1 MSSHRRPLSAVA
13 DEDDET
19 SDDSQSQP
27 PDTYLVG
34 FVIANIVGLQYY
46 TGTIRG
52 REMVGLVREPSN
64 PYDPNAIRVMNT
76 RAEQVGHVERNVAR
90 VLAPLVDEESIAIE
104 GIVPNTP
111 AKGARFRVPCQ
122 IHVFAS
128 IEAFRRVKSAIM
140 RGGLALI
147 SENEAAFG
155 LSQANVAKERR
166 RKEDRRSVDEIFKM
180 LDKNVREKEGLEAME
195 PPKDVILTGLL
206 LHQKEGL
213 GWLVRREISCELP
226 PFWEERDGG
235 YLNVLTNFMARARPE
250 PMRGGILADDM
261 GLGKTLMLL
270 SLIALDKCGS
280 LESVDVSKNGE
291 IHDDIDDCEALVVL
305 KRSKSK
311 QGKPWKKASNSRN
324 KRKIEDSVLDRTVKG
339 KYLGRLDG
347 SSDALESR
355 TTLIV
360 CPPAVFSSWI
370 TQLEQHTRRGKLSM
384 YMYYGERT
392 QDVEEL
398 KKYDIV
404 LTTYS
409 TLAAEEQW
417 LGSPVKKIEW
427 RRVILDEAHV
437 IRNANTQQ
445 SRAVTSLSAKRRWVV
460 TGTPIQ
466 NGSCDL
472 YSLMAFLRFEPFC
485 TRDYWNRLVRRPL
498 IQGDE
503 KGLLRLQISSPD
515 TPKSRHNLRFRSL
528 LVLAQST
535 TVLMGAISLRRSKDN
550 TLIGL
555 PPRTVETC
563 YVDLSVEEREL
574 YDQMEGEAKKFVQV
588 YFSADRVTS
597 NLSTLLSII
606 LRLRQICTNI
616 ALCPSDL
623 RASIPSS
630 NIEDVSNNPELLKKM
645 VSILQDG
652 EDFDCPICISP
663 PTDIIITCCAH
674 IFCRSCIL
682 KTLRRSKPC
691 CPLCRRPLSESDIF
705 SSPPET
711 SNVDNTG
718 SLSSAISSK
727 VAALLKLLSASRDQS
742 PEKKSIVFSQFTK
755 MLILLEEPLRAAGFK
770 TLRLDGSMNAKQRVQ
785 VIDEFGVPAPDGP
798 TIMLASLKASSTGIN
813 LTAAS
818 NVYLMEP
825 WWNPAVEQ
833 QAMDR
838 VHRIGQK
845 EDVKIVRMIARN
857 SIDERILEL
866 QERKKKLAR
875 EALGRED
882 SKDKR
887 EVNIDDLRSLMFL

>member
-1 MSSHRRPLSAVA
+1 M
-13 DEDDET
+13 
-19 SDDSQSQP
+19 
-27 PDTYLVG
+27 
-34 FVIANIVGLQYY
+34 
-46 TGTIRG
+46 
-52 REMVGLVREPSN
+52 
-64 PYDPNAIRVMNT
+64 
-76 RAEQVGHVERNVAR
+76 
-90 VLAPLVDEESIAIE
+90 APHIY
-104 GIVPNTP
+104 
-111 AKGARFRVPCQ
+111 
-122 IHVFAS
+122 VFAR

-166 RKEDRRSVDEIFKM
+166 RKEDRRTVNEIFKM
-180 LDKNVREKEGLEAME
+180 LDKNVREKEGLEAMV
-195 PPKDVILTGLL
+195 PPKD
-206 LHQKEGL
+206 KEGL

-235 YLNVLTNFMARARPE
+235 YLNVLTNFMAKARPE

-261 GLGKTLMLL
+261 ELGKTLMLL

-280 LESVDVSKNGE
+280 LESVDVSENGE
-291 IHDDIDDCEALVVL
+291 IHDDIDDCEYLVVSKPSLNRENRVRGLVIRGTNGKL
-305 KRSKSK
+305 KT
-311 QGKPWKKASNSRN
+311 
-324 KRKIEDSVLDRTVKG
+324 VLDRTVKG
-339 KYLGRLDG
+339 KYLGGLDG

-360 CPPAVFSSWI
+360 CPPAVFSSWNSI
-370 TQLEQHTRRGKLSM
+370 LDGGKLSM

-417 LGSPVKKIEW
+417 VGSPMKKIVW

-472 YSLMAFLRFEPFC
+472 YSLMSFLRFEPFC

-498 IQGDE
+498 IQGTRRVSC
-503 KGLLRLQISSPD
+503 GC
-515 TPKSRHNLRFRSL
+515 SRIANLMIYHFDIL
-528 LVLAQST
+528 FAKCQLASHFLDRGVDVVKFMMGVHGVEE
-535 TVLMGAISLRRSKDN
+535 VLMGAISLRRSKDN

-588 YFSADRVTS
+588 YFSADRVMN
-597 NLSTLLSII
+597 NLSTLLGII
-606 LRLRQICTNI
+606 LRLCQICTNV

-691 CPLCRRPLSESDIF
+691 CPLCHRPLSESDIF
-705 SSPPET
+705 SCPPET

-727 VAALLKLLSASRDQS
+727 RIKGSVPR
-742 PEKKSIVFSQFTK
+742 KKSIVFSQFTR

-770 TLRLDGSMNAKQRVQ
+770 TLRLDGSMNAKQRAQ

-875 EALGRED
+875 EALGREGL
-882 SKDKR
+882 KDQR
-887 EVNIDDLRSLMFL
+887 EVNIDDLRSLMF

>member
-1 MSSHRRPLSAVA
+1 MSFHRRPLSAVA
-13 DEDDET
+13 DEDDEP
-19 SDDSQSQP
+19 SDYSQSQP

-52 REMVGLVREPSN
+52 RELVGLVREPSN

-90 VLAPLVDEESIAIE
+90 VLASLVDEESIAIE

-122 IHVFAS
+122 IHVFAR

-155 LSQANVAKERR
+155 LSQANVVKERR

-180 LDKNVREKEGLEAME
+180 LDRNVREKEGLEAME
-195 PPKDVILTGLL
+195 PPKDVIVTGLL

-226 PFWEERDGG
+226 PFWEEKDGG
-235 YLNVLTNFMARARPE
+235 YLNVLTNFMATVRPE

-291 IHDDIDDCEALVVL
+291 IHDDIYDCEDLVVS

-311 QGKPWKKASNSRN
+311 QGKPCKKTSNSWN

-339 KYLGRLDG
+339 KYLGGLDG

-409 TLAAEEQW
+409 TLGAEEQW
-417 LGSPVKKIEW
+417 LGSPMKNIEW

-472 YSLMAFLRFEPFC
+472 YSLMSFLRFEPFC
-485 TRDYWNRLVRRPL
+485 TRDYWNRLVQRPL

-503 KGLLRLQISSPD
+503 KGLLRLQ
-515 TPKSRHNLRFRSL
+515 
-528 LVLAQST
+528 
-535 TVLMGAISLRRSKDN
+535 VLMGAISLRRNKDN

-606 LRLRQICTNI
+606 LRLRQICTNL
-616 ALCPSDL
+616 ALCPLDL

-645 VSILQDG
+645 VSLLQDG

-663 PTDIIITCCAH
+663 PTNIIITCCAH

-742 PEKKSIVFSQFTK
+742 PEKKSIVFSQFTR
-755 MLILLEEPLRAAGFK
+755 MLILLEEPLSAAGFK
-770 TLRLDGSMNAKQRVQ
+770 TLRLDGSMNAKQRAQ
-785 VIDEFGVPAPDGP
+785 VIDEFGVSAPDGP

-875 EALGRED
+875 EALGREG
-882 SKDKR
+882 SKDQR

>member
-1 MSSHRRPLSAVA
+1 MSFHCRPLSAVA
-13 DEDDET
+13 DEDDEP

-27 PDTYLVG
+27 PDTCLVG
-34 FVIANIVGLQYY
+34 FVIANIVALQHY

-64 PYDPNAIRVMNT
+64 PDDPNPIRVMNT
-76 RAEQVGHVERNVAR
+76 RAEQVGYVERNVAR
-90 VLAPLVDEESIAIE
+90 VLAPLVDEESITIE

-111 AKGARFRVPCQ
+111 AEGARFRVPCQ
-122 IHVFAS
+122 IHVFAR
-128 IEAFRRVKSAIM
+128 IKALRRVKSAIM

-147 SENEAAFG
+147 SENEAPFG
-155 LSQANVAKERR
+155 LSQASVAKERR
-166 RKEDRRSVDEIFKM
+166 SVDELFRM
-180 LDKNVREKEGLEAME
+180 WDKNVRENEGLEAME
-195 PPKDVILTGLL
+195 PPKDVIVTELL

-213 GWLVRREISCELP
+213 GWLVRREITCELP
-226 PFWEERDGG
+226 PFWEERDGD
-235 YLNVLTNFMARARPE
+235 YLNVLTNLMARARPE
-250 PMRGGILADDM
+250 PMRGGFLADDM

-280 LESVDVSKNGE
+280 LEPVDVSKNDE
-291 IHDDIDDCEALVVL
+291 IHDAIDDCEDLVVS

-311 QGKPWKKASNSRN
+311 QGKPCKKASNSWN

-339 KYLGRLDG
+339 KYLGGLDG
-347 SSDALESR
+347 SSDALELR

-370 TQLEQHTRRGKLSM
+370 TQLEQHTRRGKLNM
-384 YMYYGERT
+384 YMYYGVRT

-404 LTTYS
+404 LTSYS
-409 TLAAEEQW
+409 TLAAEERW
-417 LGSPVKKIEW
+417 LESPMKKIEW

-445 SRAVTSLSAKRRWVV
+445 SRAVTSLNSKRRWVV
-460 TGTPIQ
+460 TGIPIQ
-466 NGSCDL
+466 NGLRGL
-472 YSLMAFLRFEPFC
+472 YSLMSFLRFEPFC

-503 KGLLRLQISSPD
+503 KGLLRL
-515 TPKSRHNLRFRSL
+515 L
-528 LVLAQST
+528 
-535 TVLMGAISLRRSKDN
+535 VLMGAISLKRSKDN

-555 PPRTVETC
+555 PPKTVETC
-563 YVDLSVEEREL
+563 YVDLFEEEREL

-597 NLSTLLSII
+597 NLFPLLSII
-606 LRLRQICTNI
+606 LRLRQICTNV

-623 RASIPSS
+623 RASILSS

-652 EDFDCPICISP
+652 EDFDCPICILP

-674 IFCRSCIL
+674 VFCRSCIL

-742 PEKKSIVFSQFTK
+742 PAKKSIVFSQFTR

-770 TLRLDGSMNAKQRVQ
+770 TLRLDGSMNAKQRAQ
-785 VIDEFGVPAPDGP
+785 VIDDFGVPTSDGP

-818 NVYLMEP
+818 YVYLMEP
-825 WWNPAVEQ
+825 WWNPTVEQ
-833 QAMDR
+833 QAIDR

-866 QERKKKLAR
+866 QERKKLAR
-875 EALGRED
+875 EALSGEG
-882 SKDKR
+882 SKDQK
-887 EVNIDDLRSLMFL
+887 E